1 MKKQKGVRITDC
13 KCCKM
18 RKKVRNE
25 EEYKK
30 LINRLNRIEGQV
42 RGIRNMLENDAY
54 CVDILTQASAIN
66 AAVNAFER
74 EILAQHIRTCVTED
88 LKCGK
93 VEKTDELI
101 DIISKM
107 MR

>member
-1 MKKQKGVRITDC
+1 
-13 KCCKM
+13 M
-18 RKKVRNE
+18 RKRVRNE

>member
-1 MKKQKGVRITDC
+1 
-13 KCCKM
+13 M
-18 RKKVRNE
+18 RKRVRNE

-93 VEKTDELI
+93 EEKTDELI

>member
-1 MKKQKGVRITDC
+1 
-13 KCCKM
+13 M
-18 RKKVRNE
+18 RKRVRNE

-42 RGIRNMLENDAY
+42 RGIRNMLESDAY